1 MFEEWKTTAVPQILS
16 AVFWLYHRLNSCNLK
31 TAPTEWETSQM
42 LMYYSGTSPKIHNC
56 REGHKAVFNIFR
68 CTEAHFSQSTC
79 SLVLNDFNV
88 FTEDRFS
95 NNSQDIEY
103 IPETSMLQL

>member
-1 MFEEWKTTAVPQILS
+1 
-16 AVFWLYHRLNSCNLK
+16 
-31 TAPTEWETSQM
+31 M
-42 LMYYSGTSPKIHNC
+42 LRYYSGTSPKIHNC

-103 IPETSMLQL
+103 IPDFYAAILGSSKQTCYLCEGHTLPGTEY